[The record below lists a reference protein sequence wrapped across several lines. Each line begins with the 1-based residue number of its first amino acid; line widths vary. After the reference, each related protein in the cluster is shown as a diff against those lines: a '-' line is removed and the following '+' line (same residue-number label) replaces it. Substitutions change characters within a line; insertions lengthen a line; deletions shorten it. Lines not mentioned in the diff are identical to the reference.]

1 MNNYYKAKYGWD
13 TVRNADINQKIEHNG
28 IMLFNY
34 NKYDIPEVGVQ
45 LAVFHDQYFDDL
57 ISATPKSDGTNN
69 DFQSRSRALWM
80 LDWSDIKVGIAGTNS
95 VTRRNPSPEV
105 MDAYR
110 CRMNAVI
117 KEYSLRS
124 TTWTTMLDRPE
135 RHLIIQNFSSD
146 NPTVTTT

>member
-1 MNNYYKAKYGWD
+1 
-13 TVRNADINQKIEHNG
+13 VG
-28 IMLFNY
+28 I
-34 NKYDIPEVGVQ
+34 Q

-57 ISATPKSDGTNN
+57 ISATPKSDGSNN

-80 LDWSDIKVGIAGTNS
+80 LDWSDIKLGIAGTNS
-95 VTRRNPSPEV
+95 VTRKNPSPEV

-135 RHLIIQNFSSD
+135 RHLIIQNFGSGA
-146 NPTVTTT
+146 PTVTT